1 MRADID
7 SLADDEA
14 NWDPKFK
21 EDIHGVFLV
30 AANSSSELRRAW
42 DGVKH
47 IFHIGAAD
55 AGVEIVKEL
64 DGLTRPGAEDGHE
77 Q

>member
-1 MRADID
+1 MHADLTNLKD
-7 SLADDEA
+7 QEA
-14 NWDPKFK
+14 NWDPKFR

-30 AANSSSELRRAW
+30 AANSRTELNRGW
-42 DGVKH
+42 GIVKQ
-47 IFHIGAAD
+47 IFCIGGAD

-64 DGLTRPGAEDGHE
+64 DGITRPGAEDGHE